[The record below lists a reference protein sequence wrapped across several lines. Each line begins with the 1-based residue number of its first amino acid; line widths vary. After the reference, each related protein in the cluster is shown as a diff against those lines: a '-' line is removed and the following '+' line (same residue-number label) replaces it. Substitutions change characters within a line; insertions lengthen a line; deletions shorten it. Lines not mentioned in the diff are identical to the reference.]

1 MRRWITFHEDRQY
14 LRPVGAV
21 RCTDGGVGLHL
32 VLLLLGLLLLPLD
45 GALVLGHDALR
56 PHPDGQALLEPTL
69 LALPPHVHVHL
80 AGMPKLTAVDRILGD
95 APPEET

>member
-1 MRRWITFHEDRQY
+1 MRRWITFHQDRQD

-21 RCTDGGVGLHL
+21 RCTDGGVRLHL
-32 VLLLLGLLLLPLD
+32 VLLLLGFLLLPLD
-45 GALVLGHDALR
+45 GALVLRHDALR
-56 PHPDGQALLEPTL
+56 PHPDGQALLEPAL

-80 AGMPKLTAVDRILGD
+80 AGVAELAAVHRILGD